1 MPPDTLIIMVK
12 EPRPGRVKTRLAA
25 DIGTVPAAWWYRH
38 QTTALI
44 RRLGRDPRWRTVL
57 AVAPDTE
64 GLASR
69 IWPADL
75 ARLPQGR
82 GDLGDRMRRVMAAC
96 RPGRVV
102 LIGSD
107 IPSIRPCHITRAF
120 AAFGRAEAV
129 LGPAPDGGYWLIG
142 SRHTLPSE
150 AFRDVRWSG
159 PHAQADTLRSL
170 GGLHVR
176 LTDELSD
183 VDQADDLLQ
192 MKGGS

>member
-38 QTTALI
+38 QTAALI
-44 RRLGRDPRWRTVL
+44 RRLGREPRWRTVL
-57 AVAPDTE
+57 AVAPDAE

-107 IPSIRPCHITRAF
+107 IPAIRPKHIARAF
-120 AAFGRAEAV
+120 ASLGRAEAV

-142 SRHTLPSE
+142 SRYTLPAD
-150 AFRDVRWSG
+150 AFRNVRWSG
-159 PHAQADTLRSL
+159 PHARADTVRSL
-170 GGLHVR
+170 GGLHIK

-183 VDQADDLLQ
+183 VDQAGDLLQ
-192 MKGGS
+192 MKGRS